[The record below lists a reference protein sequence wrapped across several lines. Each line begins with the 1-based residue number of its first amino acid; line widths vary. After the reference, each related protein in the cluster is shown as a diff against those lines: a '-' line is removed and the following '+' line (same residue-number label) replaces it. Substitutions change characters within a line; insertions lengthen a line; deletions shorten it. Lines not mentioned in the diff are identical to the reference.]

1 MCRKRLFITLL
12 FKVLQDD
19 LAGAVVPIDNLS
31 MVVSIIF
38 SYMIFKKLSAYS
50 LVNGVQKHGL
60 LVQDHIGVVGNA
72 LRDNV
77 LAFKQ
82 IDGSVIYTDI
92 LYRI

>member
-38 SYMIFKKLSAYS
+38 SYMIFKKMSAKSGIS
-50 LVNGVQKHGL
+50 LHIIFAVTYLCFYGL
-60 LVQDHIGVVGNA
+60 NLKFLN
-72 LRDNV
+72 LCN
-77 LAFKQ
+77 F
-82 IDGSVIYTDI
+82 T
-92 LYRI
+92 

>member
-38 SYMIFKKLSAYS
+38 SYMIFKKLSAKS
-50 LVNGVQKHGL
+50 NISI
-60 LVQDHIGVVGNA
+60 HIIIA
-72 LRDNV
+72 DLIY
-77 LAFKQ
+77 AF
-82 IDGSVIYTDI
+82 TD
-92 LYRI
+92 

>member
-38 SYMIFKKLSAYS
+38 SYMIFKKMSAKSGIS
-50 LVNGVQKHGL
+50 LHIIIADTYLCFYGL
-60 LVQDHIGVVGNA
+60 NLKFTNLCNFA
-72 LRDNV
+72 
-77 LAFKQ
+77 
-82 IDGSVIYTDI
+82 
-92 LYRI
+92 

>member
-38 SYMIFKKLSAYS
+38 SYMIFKKLSAKLS
-50 LVNGVQKHGL
+50 
-60 LVQDHIGVVGNA
+60 I
-72 LRDNV
+72 RT
-77 LAFKQ
+77 
-82 IDGSVIYTDI
+82 SVAHNC
-92 LYRI
+92 

>member
-38 SYMIFKKLSAYS
+38 SYMIFKKMSTKS
-50 LVNGVQKHGL
+50 SISI
-60 LVQDHIGVVGNA
+60 HIIIA
-72 LRDNV
+72 DTYLC
-77 LAFKQ
+77 F
-82 IDGSVIYTDI
+82 TD
-92 LYRI
+92 

>member
-38 SYMIFKKLSAYS
+38 SYMIFKKLSAKSNISIHIIIADTYLCFYAVS
-50 LVNGVQKHGL
+50 YTHLTLPTIL
-60 LVQDHIGVVGNA
+60 LV
-72 LRDNV
+72 
-77 LAFKQ
+77 
-82 IDGSVIYTDI
+82 
-92 LYRI
+92 